1 VANRVE
7 ATPRQ
12 AEEGA
17 VIAAARAGDQAA
29 FTALVDRHRREL
41 HVHCYRILGSF
52 EDAEDLVQETFL
64 RAWRN
69 RESFQGRS
77 TFRAW
82 LYRIATNACLD
93 ALAHR
98 QRHAP
103 PPWSAPT
110 APAMTSAPV
119 PDPEIAWLQPYPDRL
134 LEPAAPGDAEP
145 DALLVARETIELAFL
160 VAIQHL
166 PPRQRAV
173 LILRDVLGWSAR
185 DTASLLEASVGAAN
199 SALQRARATMRQQ
212 LPPRRL
218 DWAAAPDPSAEE
230 RAVLQ
235 RYMDA
240 HERADVTALAEL
252 LASDARMSMPPYA
265 MWLHGR
271 GTIVALTE
279 PVFDPGSPSY
289 FGDFRLLPTRA
300 NRQPAAAC
308 YRRRPGDSEF
318 RALSLDVLRV
328 EDGKVAEIIAFLP
341 EVFPAF
347 GLPPTL

>member
-1 VANRVE
+1 LANRVE
-7 ATPRQ
+7 AMPRQ
-12 AEEGA
+12 AEEEA

-29 FTALVDRHRREL
+29 FTALVERHRREL

-52 EDAEDLVQETFL
+52 EEAEDLVQETFL

-98 QRHAP
+98 RRHAP
-103 PPWSAPT
+103 PSWVPPMAPGI
-110 APAMTSAPV
+110 ASAPV

-145 DALLVARETIELAFL
+145 DAVVVARETIELAFL
-160 VAIQHL
+160 AAIQHL

-185 DTASLLEASVGAAN
+185 DTASLLEASVGATN

-212 LPPRRL
+212 LPARRL
-218 DWAAAPDPSAEE
+218 DWAAAPDPSADE

-252 LASDARMSMPPYA
+252 LADDARMSMPPSA
-265 MWLHGR
+265 MWVHGR

-289 FGDFRLLPTRA
+289 LGDFRLLPTRA

-308 YRRRPGDSEF
+308 YLRRPGDSEF